1 MEAKFGPGGNSE
13 SFYAEGFKS
22 TLQAPGWVRARGLD
36 AYEYQCGNGITAS
49 PKTLAAIGQKAA
61 EHGVAMSLHAPY
73 YISLSSEFEEKRV
86 KSLDYIAACA
96 DAGEAL
102 GARIM
107 VVHTGSA
114 AKISRETA
122 MAYAADTVEK
132 ACALLADKGTS
143 VRMGLETMGKQNQ
156 LGTLDEVLRLC
167 AIAPAILAPV
177 VDFGH
182 LNAREGG
189 VLRTADD
196 YKRIFDAI
204 SSALGGEAAETLHCH
219 FSQIEYT
226 KMGEKRHLT
235 FADETFGPFFGPLAE
250 AIVSLGVSP
259 TIICES
265 AGTMAEDALRMKELL
280 YAAEQRAGRA

>member
-1 MEAKFGPGGNSE
+1 MAAKFGPGGNSE

-22 TLQAPGWVRARGLD
+22 TLQAPAWVRARGLD
-36 AYEYQCGNGITAS
+36 AYEYQGGNGITAS
-49 PKTLAAIGQKAA
+49 AQTLSAIGEAA
-61 EHGVAMSLHAPY
+61 AGQGISMSLHTPY
-73 YISLSSEFEEKRV
+73 YISLSSEFEEKRA
-86 KSLDYIAACA
+86 KSLDYIAASA
-96 DAGEAL
+96 DACEAL

-114 AKISRETA
+114 AKLSRETA

-132 ACALLADKGTS
+132 ACVLLADKGS
-143 VRMGLETMGKQNQ
+143 HVRMGLETMGKQNQ

-167 AIAPAILAPV
+167 GIAPSILAPV
-177 VDFGH
+177 IDFGH
-182 LNAREGG
+182 MNAREGG
-189 VLRTADD
+189 ILRTADD
-196 YKRIFDAI
+196 FKRIFDAVA
-204 SSALGGEAAETLHCH
+204 SALGGEAADTLHCH
-219 FSQIEYT
+219 FSHIEYT

-235 FADETFGPFFGPLAE
+235 FADETYGPFFEPLAE